1 MGVVKQDETNGLV
14 IQRNSVAD
22 QVYFDLRAKLLSGQI
37 AQGERIVEASIA
49 KSLGI
54 SRAPIREAVNRLTEA
69 GLLESRTHYGTS
81 VIQMGEEK
89 IRELYVV
96 RNAIEALAIR
106 AVAER
111 HTVEDV
117 KKLRKLIK
125 TMSNFAKNGDLPGL
139 VDAEL
144 EFHEALW
151 RMAKNPYIEKVAG
164 LLFDHLRLALT
175 IDNAGYKNLMDVAQ
189 EHEPLVQAI
198 ESGDP
203 DKAAAALAEHIMTS
217 LDAFASTK

>member
-1 MGVVKQDETNGLV
+1 MGVLKKDETNISV
-14 IQRNSVAD
+14 IQRHSVAD
-22 QVYFDLRAKLLSGQI
+22 QVYFDLRTKILSGQI

-54 SRAPIREAVNRLTEA
+54 SRAPVREAVNRLTEA

-81 VIQMGEEK
+81 VIQMSTET
-89 IRELYVV
+89 IRELYAV

-106 AVAER
+106 GVAER
-111 HTVEDV
+111 HTSEDM
-117 KKLRKLIK
+117 KSLRDLIK
-125 TMSNFAKNGDLPGL
+125 TMSGFAGSGDLPGL

-144 EFHEALW
+144 EFHEVLW

-175 IDNAGYKNLMDVAQ
+175 VDNAGYKNLMDVAQ
-189 EHEPLVQAI
+189 EHEPLVKAI

-203 DKAAAALAEHIMTS
+203 DKAAAALTEHIMTS
-217 LDAFASTK
+217 LEAHASAK

>member
-1 MGVVKQDETNGLV
+1 MGVLKQDEANVSV
-14 IQRNSVAD
+14 IQRHSVAD
-22 QVYFDLRAKLLSGQI
+22 QVYFDLRNRILSGQI

-81 VIQMGEEK
+81 VIQMSTEK
-89 IRELYVV
+89 IRELYAV
-96 RNAIEALAIR
+96 RNAVEALAIR

-111 HTVEDV
+111 HTAEDI
-117 KKLRKLIK
+117 KSLRTLID
-125 TMSNFAKNGDLPGL
+125 TMSEFARKGDLPGL

-144 EFHEALW
+144 EFHETLW

-198 ESGDP
+198 ESRDP
-203 DKAAAALAEHIMTS
+203 ERAAKALAEHIMTS
-217 LDAFASTK
+217 LEAHASAK

>member
-1 MGVVKQDETNGLV
+1 MAVLKHDATNVAV
-14 IQRNSVAD
+14 IQRHSVAD
-22 QVYFDLRAKLLSGQI
+22 QVYFDLRGRILSGQI

-54 SRAPIREAVNRLTEA
+54 SRAPVREAVNRLTEA

-81 VIQMGEEK
+81 VIQMSPEK
-89 IRELYVV
+89 IRELYAV
-96 RNAIEALAIR
+96 RNAVEALAVR
-106 AVAER
+106 AVTER
-111 HTVEDV
+111 HTPEDI
-117 KKLRKLIK
+117 KALRVLIDK
-125 TMSNFAKNGDLPGL
+125 MSEFARNGDLAGL

-144 EFHEALW
+144 EFHETLW

-175 IDNAGYKNLMDVAQ
+175 VDNAAYANLMDVAQ

-198 ESGDP
+198 ETRDP
-203 DKAAAALAEHIMTS
+203 DKAASALAAHIMTS
-217 LDAFASTK
+217 LEAHASAR

>member
-1 MGVVKQDETNGLV
+1 MGVLKKDETNISV
-14 IQRNSVAD
+14 IQRHSVAD
-22 QVYFDLRAKLLSGQI
+22 QVYFDLRTKILSGQI

-54 SRAPIREAVNRLTEA
+54 SRAPVREAVNRLTEA

-81 VIQMGEEK
+81 VIQMSTET
-89 IRELYVV
+89 IRELYAV

-111 HTVEDV
+111 HTSEDM
-117 KKLRKLIK
+117 KSLRDLIK
-125 TMSNFAKNGDLPGL
+125 TMSGFAGNGDLPGL

-175 IDNAGYKNLMDVAQ
+175 VDNAGYKNLMDVAQ

-203 DKAAAALAEHIMTS
+203 HKAAAALTEHIMTS
-217 LDAFASTK
+217 LEAHASAK

>member
-1 MGVVKQDETNGLV
+1 MGVLKKDETNVSV
-14 IQRNSVAD
+14 IQRHSVAD
-22 QVYFDLRAKLLSGQI
+22 QVYFDLRSRILSGQI

-81 VIQMGEEK
+81 VIEMSTEK
-89 IRELYVV
+89 IRELYAV
-96 RNAIEALAIR
+96 RNAVEALAIR
-106 AVAER
+106 AVTEH
-111 HTVEDV
+111 HTSEDI
-117 KKLRKLIK
+117 KSLRDLI
-125 TMSNFAKNGDLPGL
+125 TRMSEFAGNGDLPGL

-189 EHEPLVQAI
+189 EHEPLVLAI
-198 ESGDP
+198 ERGDP

-217 LDAFASTK
+217 LQAHASAN

>member
-1 MGVVKQDETNGLV
+1 MAVLRQEETNVAV
-14 IQRNSVAD
+14 IQRHSVAD
-22 QVYFDLRAKLLSGQI
+22 QVYFDLRGRILSGQI

-81 VIQMGEEK
+81 VVQMGPEK
-89 IRELYVV
+89 IRELYAV
-96 RNAIEALAIR
+96 RNAVEALAIR
-106 AVAER
+106 AVTER
-111 HTVEDV
+111 HTIEDIRA
-117 KKLRKLIK
+117 LRGLIDK
-125 TMSNFAKNGDLPGL
+125 MSAFAENNDLAGL
-139 VDAEL
+139 VEAEL
-144 EFHEALW
+144 EFHETLW

-175 IDNAGYKNLMDVAQ
+175 VDNAGYSNLMDVAQ

-198 ESGDP
+198 ESRDP
-203 DKAAAALAEHIMTS
+203 DKAASALAAHIMTS
-217 LDAFASTK
+217 LEAHAPTR